1 MKQDRVKDT
10 VRKYDRVQSCV
21 RKQGKVERSVRKH
34 SRVKSSVRKCKIF
47 IKPLKSIIYELSKN
61 SDNQRCITWLE
72 SDRQKVMHSAILHPC
87 QELHINFLCGTHGDT
102 THRHST
108 VLLYVIKECS
118 QTRIFIRNILLG
130 TQSILTIWQI
140 WGTYLK
146 II

>member
-61 SDNQRCITWLE
+61 SDNQRCIT
-72 SDRQKVMHSAILHPC
+72 
-87 QELHINFLCGTHGDT
+87 
-102 THRHST
+102 
-108 VLLYVIKECS
+108 
-118 QTRIFIRNILLG
+118 
-130 TQSILTIWQI
+130 
-140 WGTYLK
+140 
-146 II
+146 